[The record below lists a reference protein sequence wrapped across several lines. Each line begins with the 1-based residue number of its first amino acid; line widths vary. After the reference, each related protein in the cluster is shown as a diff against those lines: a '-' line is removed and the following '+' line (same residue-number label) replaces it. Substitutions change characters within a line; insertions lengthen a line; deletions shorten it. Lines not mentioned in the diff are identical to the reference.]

1 MADTQREPTAHERT
15 LLDPMTLAKLAT
27 LPLRARRVVEG
38 VLTGLHRSPW
48 QGQSVEFAEH
58 KEYAPG
64 DDVRRVDWRA
74 FARVDKYYIKNY
86 ELETNLR
93 AWVVVDASAS
103 MTYGRRGVTKLDYA
117 RVLAAS
123 LAHLLIRQ
131 QDACGLVVAG
141 APASGPAAAEDL
153 VSLESGNDGPRAGVR
168 AMMPPRASQAHLAA
182 LCDQLEATAP
192 GGATSLADTL
202 ETVAEAAGRRALVFV
217 VSDLFDP
224 SPRGWQAVA
233 KLRRHGSEVVF
244 FHLLDRDELDFPFD
258 EPTEFL
264 SLETDER
271 IEVHPGSVKRD
282 YLAQL
287 QAFCDE
293 TRRALVGQGAE
304 YHLAPTDAPLD
315 KVLVD
320 FLAARR
326 RTGRRL

>member
-1 MADTQREPTAHERT
+1 MPHERT
-15 LLDPMTLAKLAT
+15 LLDPTTLAKLAT

-74 FARVDKYYIKNY
+74 FARVDKYYVKNY

-103 MTYGRRGVTKLDYA
+103 MAYGRTGVTKLDYA
-117 RVLAAS
+117 RTLAAS
-123 LAHLLIRQ
+123 LAHLLVRQ

-141 APASGPAAAEDL
+141 APSAGTVAAADL
-153 VSLESGNDGPRAGVR
+153 VTLADADKGPRGGIR
-168 AMMPPRASQAHLAA
+168 AMLPPRSSQAHLAA
-182 LCDQLEATAP
+182 LCDLLASTPP
-192 GGATSLADTL
+192 GGSTSLADTL
-202 ETVAEAAGRRALVFV
+202 DAVAEAAGRRALVFV

-233 KLRRHGSEVVF
+233 KMRKQGSEVVV

-287 QAFCDE
+287 KAFCDE
-293 TRRALVGQGAE
+293 TRRALVSQGAE
-304 YHLAPTDAPLD
+304 YHLAPTDGPLD
-315 KVLVD
+315 KLLVD